1 MGCGT
6 TEAAGGGEEEEIC
19 LTIICEEPNPA
30 NMEGIPVVFINL
42 IIPVIPHI
50 SPAFKV

>member
-6 TEAAGGGEEEEIC
+6 TETAGGGGEEEIC

-30 NMEGIPVVFINL
+30 SMEGIPEVFIIL

-50 SPAFKV
+50 SPVFKV